1 VTNPPRPRRR
11 AIPAPDEGAHAAAER
26 FSWYEFFAGG
36 GMARLGLGSRW
47 ECVFANEWLPEKAAA
62 YRAYFGPAPELRV
75 CDVGT
80 LFAADLPGRACLV
93 WASFPCQDLSLAG
106 SGAGLAG
113 QRSGTYWPF
122 WGLMEQLIA
131 ARRKPAIIV
140 IENVPGAITSHGG
153 RDFAAIFSSL
163 ASARYRVGPM
173 VIDAAHFV
181 PQSRPRLFLV
191 AVDDAIEFPAELA
204 APSPDPRWRW
214 RTLESTRS
222 GLSPAL
228 AARWVWWNLPFP
240 EDPAPPLS
248 SFIEEQPSGVAWHS
262 AAETRRLLSL
272 MSEAN
277 AAKVAAARRAGGMQV
292 GALYRRTRPVIEN
305 GAVVGK
311 TQRAEVRFD
320 EVAGCLRTPAG
331 GSSRQTVL
339 LVEGARVRSR
349 LLSPR
354 EAARLMGVPDGYP
367 LPERYN
373 QAYHLFGDGV
383 AVPVVSWLEERLL
396 RPLARAARPRY

>member
-1 VTNPPRPRRR
+1 
-11 AIPAPDEGAHAAAER
+11 
-26 FSWYEFFAGG
+26 
-36 GMARLGLGSRW
+36 MARLGLGRRW

-75 CDVGT
+75 CDVAT
-80 LFAADLPGRACLV
+80 LSAADLPGRACLV

-113 QRSGTYWPF
+113 RRSGTYWPF

-163 ASARYRVGPM
+163 AGAGYRVGPM
-173 VIDAAHFV
+173 MIDAAHFV

-204 APSPDPRWRW
+204 APPPDPRWRW
-214 RTLESTRS
+214 RTLETARA
-222 GLSPAL
+222 GLPATL
-228 AARWVWWNLPFP
+228 ADRWVWWNLPFP

-248 SFIEEQPSGVAWHS
+248 SLIEERPCGVEWHS

-277 AAKVAAARRAGGMQV
+277 AAKVLAARRPGGMRV
-292 GALYRRTRPVIEN
+292 GTLYRRTRPVVVD
-305 GAVVGK
+305 GVAVGRA
-311 TQRAEVRFD
+311 QRAEVRFD
-320 EVAGCLRTPAG
+320 EVSGCLRTPAG

-339 LVEGARVRSR
+339 ILEGGRVRSR

-396 RPLARAARPRY
+396 RPLARAARPRH